1 MPQIATILL
10 FLIDIF
16 RVVLLVRVVLEWV
29 RAMNPSFRPKGIFL
43 IVAELSFTLTDW
55 VIKPLSK
62 LIKPVRI
69 GGGYID
75 LSVIAI
81 FVLLSVLE
89 ALLETAIQM
98 A

>member
-1 MPQIATILL
+1 
-10 FLIDIF
+10 
-16 RVVLLVRVVLEWV
+16 
-29 RAMNPSFRPKGIFL
+29 MNPSFRPKGIFL
-43 IVAELSFTLTDW
+43 ILAELSFTLTDW
-55 VIKPLSK
+55 VIKPLSR

-75 LSVIAI
+75 LSVIAL

-89 ALLETAIQM
+89 ALLETAIQI